1 MSYVT
6 GECCATAL
14 IQAGLSRRD
23 VVAALERELGLTDK
37 EACAAWLHVTLHQG
51 EIPAIRR
58 VVSDLDRRR
67 ALPNLDLDL
76 TLVDAYGPDFRDRP
90 RA

>member
-1 MSYVT
+1 MRYVT

-23 VVAALERELGLTDK
+23 VVAALERELGISDK
-37 EACAAWLHVTLHQG
+37 EASAAWLHVTLHQG

-58 VVSDLDRRR
+58 VVSDLDRHR
-67 ALPNLDLDL
+67 AVADLDL
-76 TLVDAYGPDFRDRP
+76 TMVDAYAPGFRDTP
-90 RA
+90 RG

>member
-14 IQAGLSRRD
+14 IQAGLSRGE
-23 VVAALERELGLTDK
+23 VTAALQRELGLNDK
-37 EACAAWLHVTLHQG
+37 EACTAWLHVTLQQG

-58 VVSDLDRRR
+58 VVSELDHRR
-67 ALPNLDLDL
+67 ADLDL
-76 TLVDAYGPDFRDRP
+76 TLFDGLRPAFRDR
-90 RA
+90 AQG

>member
-1 MSYVT
+1 MTYVT

-23 VVAALERELGLTDK
+23 VVAALERELGLTER
-37 EACAAWLHVTLHQG
+37 EAGAAWLHVTLHQG

-58 VVSDLDRRR
+58 VVTDLDRRR
-67 ALPNLDLDL
+67 AGADLDL
-76 TLVDAYGPDFRDRP
+76 TMVDGYGPELRDRP
-90 RA
+90 RSW

>member
-1 MSYVT
+1 MTYVS

-14 IQAGLSRRD
+14 IQAGLSRRE
-23 VVAALERELGLTDK
+23 VVAALERELGLSDR

-58 VVSDLDRRR
+58 VVGDIESRRP
-67 ALPNLDLDL
+67 LIDL
-76 TLVDAYGPDFRDRP
+76 TLPDVARP
-90 RA
+90 LLRNRWSQG